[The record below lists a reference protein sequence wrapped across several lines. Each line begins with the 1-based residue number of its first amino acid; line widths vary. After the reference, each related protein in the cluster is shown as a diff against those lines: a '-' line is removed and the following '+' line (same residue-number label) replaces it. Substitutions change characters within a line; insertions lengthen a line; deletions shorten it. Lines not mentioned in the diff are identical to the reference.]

1 MEEFKVGDVV
11 RLNSGSPQ
19 MTISAYP
26 VVESVW
32 TIKKV
37 RIDKAK
43 CTWFKEDG
51 VTLQEA
57 VFPIACLEHEQ

>member
-11 RLNSGSPQ
+11 RLKSGGPQ

-37 RIDKAK
+37 RRDKAK
-43 CTWFKEDG
+43 CTWFQGDG
-51 VTLQEA
+51 NT
-57 VFPIACLEHEQ
+57 PIEKIYPIDCLERD